1 MSYIDQSNRPSPG
14 SMAAVIGIHVGIG
27 GLLIAGL
34 TVSGV
39 IKTPDENLPAN
50 TFPITPPPPPPPP
63 PPEATPREANPTSS
77 TTSPPTTTPRPDIN
91 VNPRPTEFR
100 TTELILPPIPNVQPG
115 PAPIDL
121 PPPKPLPSPRETGF
135 DPVGAKPRNDPGA
148 WLRDSDYKSSWARR
162 DLAGVARFQLDIS
175 KTGTITGCRVTG
187 STGHSEL
194 DDATCGLLQKRAR
207 FEPARGKQGEPVAS
221 KYAGAV
227 RWELPN

>member
-1 MSYIDQSNRPSPG
+1 MSYIDQSSRPSPA

-39 IKTPDENLPAN
+39 IAEIDKPLPV
-50 TFPITPPPPPPPP
+50 TEFPVTPPPPPPPP
-63 PPEATPREANPTSS
+63 PTPDTTPRQSDPVTPATNP
-77 TTSPPTTTPRPDIN
+77 PAAPRPDIN
-91 VNPRPTEFR
+91 INPRPTEFS

-115 PAPIDL
+115 PIRLD
-121 PPPKPLPSPRETGF
+121 PPPPRPLPSPQETGF

-162 DLAGVARFQLDIS
+162 DLTGVARFQLDIS

-194 DDATCGLLQKRAR
+194 DDATCVLLQKRAQ
-207 FEPARGKQGEPVAS
+207 FEPARGKQGEPIAGR
-221 KYAGAV
+221 YAGAV